1 METKSSD
8 GGTEYGRPPSG
19 VLSPI
24 LDTEECA
31 ALLRCSTDRIEQLAA
46 EGILPGYKFGRS
58 WVFHRE
64 MLIAAVGELC
74 SAAYQKRKS
83 RSGSAGKASL
93 SVEPDARPAGTEPR
107 PSSLPVI
114 EPKTKRPRGRPRIN
128 VVIPD

>member
-31 ALLRCSTDRIEQLAA
+31 ALLRCSTDHLEHLAA
-46 EGILPGYKFGRS
+46 TAVLPAYKFGRS
-58 WVFHRE
+58 WVFHRDL
-64 MLIAAVGELC
+64 LISAVGELC
-74 SAAYQKRKS
+74 AARYLARKS
-83 RSGSAGKASL
+83 DPECESADLG
-93 SVEPDARPAGTEPR
+93 VVPGEARPTCTER
-107 PSSLPVI
+107 PSSPPVI
-114 EPKTKRPRGRPRIN
+114 EPKKARPRGRPRVK

>member
-31 ALLRCSTDRIEQLAA
+31 ALLRCSTDQLEHLAA
-46 EGILPGYKFGRS
+46 KAVLPAYKFGRS
-58 WVFHRE
+58 WVFHRDL
-64 MLIAAVGELC
+64 LISAVGELC
-74 SAAYQKRKS
+74 AARYLARKS
-83 RSGSAGKASL
+83 NPECASMTAGIVPA
-93 SVEPDARPAGTEPR
+93 DARPACTER
-107 PSSLPVI
+107 SSSLPVI
-114 EPKTKRPRGRPRIN
+114 EPKEKRPRGRPRIN